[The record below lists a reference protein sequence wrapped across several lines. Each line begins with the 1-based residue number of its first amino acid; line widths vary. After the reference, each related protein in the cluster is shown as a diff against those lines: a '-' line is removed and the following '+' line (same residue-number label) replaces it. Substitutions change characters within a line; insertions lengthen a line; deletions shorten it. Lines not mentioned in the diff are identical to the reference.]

1 MIYSIKKTLF
11 YNFKKIISEYVT
23 AKYKQP
29 GRQGWNFRVKKT
41 DSKKITDR
49 VIFQQSANKILLL
62 QGPVGPFFTC
72 LQKAFEDEG
81 FEVKRILLNKAD
93 SLFSL
98 GKSSYRFSGSIESWE
113 FWLGVE
119 LKKNKPDAMVL
130 FGSTRPAHMI
140 ATKIAHKLGIEVISL
155 EEGYLRAGYIT
166 CEPEGNNQ
174 YSTLRNWKPGHIQTL
189 IRAPLNIAS
198 SFSVM
203 CFWGAVY
210 YLYREITQSE
220 VEKTLNHR
228 ATQGVIIESSKWFLH
243 ISRMCLARLFEK
255 GSISQLY
262 NLYSGGYILIPLQT
276 PSDAQLSMAS
286 RGWSNEKLVKE
297 SLKALLDCGAK
308 EILVFKTHPL
318 DENAHKLRE
327 FIYKEAKACG
337 LSHKVKA
344 FRSGKLGKLA
354 QKSSGMI
361 VINSTSAFS
370 ALNYHVPVLV
380 LGDAIFRHET
390 IVTVGYEKQAIK
402 EFLLKRLVKNSL
414 IIKNFLFSV
423 KEKALVPGD
432 FYALKTQKIT
442 AKNVVSRVNSLINTR
457 KFSLENTR

>member
-1 MIYSIKKTLF
+1 MF
-11 YNFKKIISEYVT
+11 CNFKEAIGDYVI
-23 AKYKQP
+23 ARYKRLY
-29 GRQGWNFRVKKT
+29 RQGWNFRVKKI
-41 DSKKITDR
+41 DSKKVADK
-49 VIFQQSANKILLL
+49 VAFQQADKKILLL
-62 QGPVGPFFTC
+62 QGPVGPFFAY
-72 LQKAFEDEG
+72 LQEAFEAKG
-81 FEVKRILLNKAD
+81 FGVKRILLNKAD

-98 GKSSYRFSGSIESWE
+98 GKSSYRFSGGIESWDLW
-113 FWLGVE
+113 FGVE
-119 LKKNKPDAMVL
+119 LKKNKPDVIVL

-174 YSTLRNWKPGHIQTL
+174 YSTLRNWKPGNTQTL
-189 IRAPLNIAS
+189 IRAPLNITS

-228 ATQGVIIESSKWFLH
+228 ATQGVITESSKWFLH
-243 ISRMCLARLFEK
+243 ISRMCWSKIFEK
-255 GSISQLY
+255 SSVSQLY
-262 NLYSGGYILIPLQT
+262 NLHSGGYILIPLQT
-276 PSDAQLSMAS
+276 PSDAQLSVAS

-318 DENAHKLRE
+318 DENAHKLRG

-337 LSHKVKA
+337 LSHKVKV
-344 FRSGKLGKLA
+344 FRSGKLGKLT

-390 IVTVGYEKQAIK
+390 IVTVGYGKRAIK
-402 EFLLKRLVKNSL
+402 EFLLKRLVKNSSFV
-414 IIKNFLFSV
+414 KDFFFSV
-423 KEKALVPGD
+423 KEQALVPGD
-432 FYALKTQKIT
+432 FYAFKTQKIT
-442 AKNVVSRVNSLINTR
+442 AKNVVSRVSSLINTR
-457 KFSLENTR
+457 NFSLENAQ